1 MFSIEVEEE
10 FIIHQI
16 SWDLLD
22 QSLDLEQE
30 EHASKI
36 TFTKFIYSAISVL
49 VVKLLFTI
57 DDYLIGK
64 TGKQSRILS
73 NCWQGSNLV
82 FDEWFLWEYEG

>member
-73 NCWQGSNLV
+73 NC
-82 FDEWFLWEYEG
+82 